1 MNAGASL
8 CCSAKERKKEEY
20 LLASSLMTLRRRR
33 KFARM
38 LCLSKDRDESQEEGL
53 PFGRSTAGCLCAQE
67 EG

>member
-1 MNAGASL
+1 MQV
-8 CCSAKERKKEEY
+8 
-20 LLASSLMTLRRRR
+20 LLFVVLQRRGRRRSIFWLSSLMTLRRRR